1 MQVLYE
7 FKGGYQM
14 LYCGGSTPTPVEY
27 RARIHWSQYVSRFAE
42 LLPQVTDMNRCIFN
56 VHVPP
61 FGTALDACPKLDKD
75 LRVVY
80 EMGLP
85 AQVHAG
91 CQTLMDIIKQHRP
104 PLGLHGHIHE
114 GRAKINIGK
123 TICINPGSV
132 YPEGILQGALITL
145 RHGEVTQANL
155 MQGSDRDS
163 DREHIQKREGRMS
176 VTDVGG
182 DKRIFLRKASGLIRT
197 AGLLDTF
204 IYNLGVV
211 GLGLGVGS
219 MLYYGPA
226 FYPQGNLIWGSII
239 AGIAMA
245 MISFGFITWTI
256 TLPRSGGIYVFG
268 SRILPPALAL
278 TMSLVEI
285 TAWLFLL
292 RHRRLLDRHPR
303 VGPDVCPELNLLTGK
318 QIFLTIS
325 QTMLQPWATFLI
337 GSVILLLSQVVLSY
351 GMRFYLTLNKWVFIL
366 AMASTFFLIAV
377 LALATREQFVTN
389 LNELVGPSLGVPD
402 AYNAIIASGK
412 EKGWGEAGFDL
423 WQTLLVCDWP
433 FLPLIGAAFSIAI
446 GGEIKSVTK
455 SQTVGMLGAV
465 FCATLASCCHDR
477 CLRVFGLSSWP
488 CRLQCA
494 LRKWRP
500 DHANRPGHFPAHR
513 NSYEVSADHY
523 SHIDR
528 SCIVDVDVIPA
539 MHTFGVRAIVA
550 WAFDQVAPAPIATI
564 SEKYHTPIV
573 AITVTTVVNLI
584 FMALFVFTPWFSKIV
599 ILIEAAVLAWSVVL
613 AAGIFFPYLRPQL
626 YESPPSLVNG
636 FWVCQS

>member
-1 MQVLYE
+1 M
-7 FKGGYQM
+7 
-14 LYCGGSTPTPVEY
+14 
-27 RARIHWSQYVSRFAE
+27 
-42 LLPQVTDMNRCIFN
+42 
-56 VHVPP
+56 
-61 FGTALDACPKLDKD
+61 
-75 LRVVY
+75 
-80 EMGLP
+80 
-85 AQVHAG
+85 
-91 CQTLMDIIKQHRP
+91 
-104 PLGLHGHIHE
+104 
-114 GRAKINIGK
+114 
-123 TICINPGSV
+123 
-132 YPEGILQGALITL
+132 
-145 RHGEVTQANL
+145 
-155 MQGSDRDS
+155 
-163 DREHIQKREGRMS
+163 
-176 VTDVGG
+176 
-182 DKRIFLRKASGLIRT
+182 
-197 AGLLDTF
+197 DTF

-211 GLGLGVGS
+211 SIGLGVGS
-219 MLYYGPA
+219 ILYYGPA
-226 FYPQGNLIWGSII
+226 FYPQGNLIWGSVI
-239 AGIAMA
+239 AGVAMA

-285 TAWLFLL
+285 TAWLFYCAIAAYWIVILAL
-292 RHRRLLDRHPR
+292 APMFA
-303 VGPDVCPELNLLTGK
+303 GLNLLTGK
-318 QIFLTIS
+318 EIFLTIS
-325 QTMLQPWATFLI
+325 KTMLEPWATFLI

-423 WQTLLVCDWP
+423 WQTLLVSNWP

-465 FCATLASCCHDR
+465 FCATLAFVVTIW
-477 CLRVFGLSSWP
+477 LAYKVFGFEFLGTAVYNALSANGGLTTP
-488 CRLQCA
+488 TDPAIA
-494 LRKWRP
+494 LLTGILTKSPLITILTSLGLALWMWMW
-500 DHANRPGHFPAHR
+500 
-513 NSYEVSADHY
+513 
-523 SHIDR
+523 
-528 SCIVDVDVIPA
+528 IPA

-573 AITVTTVVNLI
+573 AITVTTAVNLI

-613 AAGIFFPYLRPQL
+613 GAGIFFPYLRPQL
-626 YESPPSLVNG
+626 YEKSPIAGKTVFGLPIMTVGCFLG
-636 FWVCQS
+636 FIAAQFYFWTLFFDPNAAGHDPTQVMIVAGVFVLGLAFYYIMKLIKRSQGIDVTLAFKEIPIE